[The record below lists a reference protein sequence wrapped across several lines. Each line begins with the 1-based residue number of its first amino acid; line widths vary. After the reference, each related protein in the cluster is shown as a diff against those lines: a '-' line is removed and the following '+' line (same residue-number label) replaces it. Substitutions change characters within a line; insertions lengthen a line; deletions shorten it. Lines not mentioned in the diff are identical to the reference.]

1 MALTKTEKQGY
12 ERYFVYG
19 DFSSVMEIGETI
31 GSSTIVVEDNAGV
44 DATATVIDA
53 ASEYAEGFKQY
64 VRIKDGAEAS
74 SPYKITIRI
83 ETSNFNRWEVDGQ
96 IKVKET

>member
-1 MALTKTEKQGY
+1 MGLTKTEKQGY

-53 ASEYAEGFKQY
+53 ASE
-64 VRIKDGAEAS
+64 
-74 SPYKITIRI
+74 
-83 ETSNFNRWEVDGQ
+83 
-96 IKVKET
+96 